1 MTAHITT
8 RFARVATSPIVT
20 ADDVA
25 ASTASFPHAARVL
38 PEFRLSSSPSPRSD
52 GETTMSVKGKV
63 NVFSRVRPGLAR
75 EDGDQHCIIN
85 HPELKKC
92 VVRVE
97 DYAV

>member
-1 MTAHITT
+1 
-8 RFARVATSPIVT
+8 
-20 ADDVA
+20 
-25 ASTASFPHAARVL
+25 
-38 PEFRLSSSPSPRSD
+38 
-52 GETTMSVKGKV
+52 MSVKGKV